1 MDALGGSFT
10 PAPVVACYDLDLV
23 VQDEPGLAEQIPRTL
38 KSYGV
43 QIETLAT
50 ERREAPMCGG
60 MLLLMSGQLMAD
72 GEQDLTTLIGDLEA
86 LSYSLMVDVRPA

>member
-1 MDALGGSFT
+1 MSAEIQT
-10 PAPVVACYDLDLV
+10 PAVACYELDLV
-23 VQDEPGLAEQIPRTL
+23 VQDQPGLADQIPQTL
-38 KSYGV
+38 QAYGV

-72 GEQDLTTLIGDLEA
+72 GGQDLTPLIGELEA
-86 LSYSLMVDVRPA
+86 LCYSLMVDVRPT